1 MIIPDI
7 YRPKPKYPTYPPYH
21 QGLYLEDYFYE
32 FSKGKTFNR
41 EYIPIFWTTLYC
53 DQIPLS
59 ISGILSRLDPSKRYF
74 TVCQHDDAPREKL
87 PPDTLI
93 FSSGGHFDDKPLIP
107 LPSICSKIQNPDLS
121 RTRDI
126 FCSFIGSVTN
136 PIRQNMINRLINTD
150 GYYLKYSNWVPSVP
164 MENFYHFKDIT
175 EKSEFCLCPRG
186 YGKSSFRLYESMQLG
201 AIPVYVSDK
210 HFLPWEKELDWTK
223 FCVIVKENEIENI
236 PQILRSISL
245 EQKQEMREYAQK
257 IYDEY
262 FSLEGVCNKIM
273 KAL

>member
-1 MIIPDI
+1 M
-7 YRPKPKYPTYPPYH
+7 YP
-21 QGLYLEDYFYE
+21 
-32 FSKGKTFNR
+32 S
-41 EYIPIFWTTLYC
+41 
-53 DQIPLS
+53 
-59 ISGILSRLDPSKRYF
+59 
-74 TVCQHDDAPREKL
+74 
-87 PPDTLI
+87 
-93 FSSGGHFDDKPLIP
+93 
-107 LPSICSKIQNPDLS
+107 
-121 RTRDI
+121 
-126 FCSFIGSVTN
+126 SFIGSVTN

-245 EQKQEMREYAQK
+245 EQKQEMRENAQK